1 MLTNV
6 FVQKL
11 NLQNSQKLDILIK
24 IKKLSELSE
33 RQTFDP
39 YIWAT
44 KILDSIFRSY
54 KDLYFFH

>member
-33 RQTFDP
+33 RQTFDS

-54 KDLYFFH
+54 KG

>member
-24 IKKLSELSE
+24 IKKLSETVWKANIWFVYLGHKNS
-33 RQTFDP
+33 RQ
-39 YIWAT
+39 
-44 KILDSIFRSY
+44 
-54 KDLYFFH
+54 YFPEL